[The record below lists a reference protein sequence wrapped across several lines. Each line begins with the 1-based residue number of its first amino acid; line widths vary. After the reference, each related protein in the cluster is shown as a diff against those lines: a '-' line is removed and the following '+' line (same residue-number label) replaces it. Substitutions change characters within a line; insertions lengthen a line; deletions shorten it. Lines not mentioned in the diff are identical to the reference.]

1 MNQKNYFKKIIFLGL
16 ILISI
21 SSVSQTTYF
30 PPTTGTTWDTLSP
43 SRLNWCPQRI
53 DSLYSFLQKT
63 NTKGF
68 IVLKDGKIVLEK
80 YFGTFTADSF
90 YYWASAGKSL
100 TATLT
105 GIAQEKGLLKLSDTV
120 SNIIGNG
127 WTSAPIAK
135 ERLITVRN
143 LVTMTSGLDDSPAS
157 PCTNEDTTTSC
168 LLYLKDAGTRWAYHT
183 GAYRMTEEVIATAAG
198 STYTAFTK
206 SVLGNKIGMGGIWIN
221 SVYYSKTRDAARFGL
236 LTLNHEIWGTDTILH
251 DTAYYRAMTNTSQ
264 SFNLSYGYL
273 WWLNGKSSIM
283 MPGIP
288 VAINTT
294 LASNA
299 PSDMFCAL
307 GKNDQKI
314 YVIPSTRMVVVRLGE
329 AAGATQ
335 QAISAY
341 DNDLWAQMKLLPCAN
356 GINESAIQKTEVYP
370 NPFTKNIQIQNAPV
384 GSLYYLTNSNGT
396 LIYEGKEI
404 EKGNF
409 STLPNGIYFLKIY
422 SENEVKV
429 VRLVKQ

>member
-1 MNQKNYFKKIIFLGL
+1 MNQKNYFKKVLFLGL
-16 ILISI
+16 ILISVSSI
-21 SSVSQTTYF
+21 SQSTYF
-30 PPTTGTTWDTLSP
+30 PPTTGNTWDTLSP

-68 IVLKDGKIVLEK
+68 IVLKDGKVVLEK
-80 YFGTFTADSF
+80 YFGTFNADSF

-143 LVTMTSGLDDSPAS
+143 LITMTSGLDDSPPS

-168 LLYLKDAGTRWAYHT
+168 LLYLKDASTRWAYHT

-198 STYTAFTK
+198 SNYTAFTK

-236 LTLNHEIWGTDTILH
+236 LTLNHEIWGTDTILR
-251 DTAYYRAMTNTSQ
+251 DTAYYRSMTSTSQ
-264 SFNLSYGYL
+264 NYNLSYGYL
-273 WWLNGKSSIM
+273 WWLNGKSSLM
-283 MPGIP
+283 LPGIP
-288 VAINTT
+288 VAINTS
-294 LASNA
+294 LAANA

-329 AAGATQ
+329 AAGTTQ

-341 DNDLWAQMKLLPCAN
+341 DNDLWAQMKLLPCTN
-356 GINESAIQKTEVYP
+356 GINESAIPKTGVYP
-370 NPFTKNIQIQNAPV
+370 NPFTKNIQIHNAPEE
-384 GSLYYLTNSNGT
+384 SIYCLTNSNGT
-396 LIYEGKEI
+396 LIYQGKEI

-409 STLPNGIYFLKIY
+409 SSLPSGIYFLKIFTD
-422 SENEVKV
+422 NEVKV
-429 VRLVKQ
+429 VKLVKQ